1 MCGDGKCQERGGSV
15 AVSSGVIANMHSYP
29 QRTHTQTKVT
39 SLGGGTETACIF
51 SPSSRH
57 RVDNPSSPLPPPCLF
72 ISCPLPWLPGCRPP
86 IKGTPATL
94 QTPWH
99 RVELLPADYQR
110 ALENRRVLSAATAS
124 PRALQGSTQISTSA
138 RTPPPPPVVAKM
150 DPASRVRVM
159 NVTVLTCILVLYIA
173 HDAGFRFWMTRS
185 DTLPLTAALVH
196 DTKVLQQYGDVGL
209 AYDAAIGHV
218 RTRPLQLYT
227 VDAERFAANYTARMK
242 ATAAEAASQNDVPR
256 PSPTPSAAD
265 DTFSDALPMAAVVV
279 ESTWLTPDQDAVS
292 SVYAQRLLQGYRYA
306 LLSGAPWLLLS
317 GSATEASVGL
327 QFLRLLPNPAE
338 RIFPDSVLE
347 QWPPPLVTAALQLRE
362 SMAPYET
369 LGAWVHGAGTRP
381 LKSFPASSMT
391 SLASQQQDTHQSS
404 VLGDSSLQS
413 SLSQLLSA
421 HSLTETGVSHV
432 RPAALI
438 LGAEWMRHMDAQ
450 HRSGSPATNVNGA
463 TEAAADGH
471 AAPEQPRVTVYA
483 TMPDTDDGD
492 DDLTMERNDDGGA
505 AKDAASA
512 PWEQPRVLEL
522 HVNSTSTAVHVTV
535 PGMVMISDV
544 NINRR
549 AQNVARAVQQLVE
562 LALVHRHATRSSSA
576 PTDTEREAGW
586 WWWIARP
593 YGVTVVAGRWEQQ
606 RVKLLYMKA
615 FREAVADSQEGLRKA
630 VQLLHQSRCQ
640 FERPLLPL
648 SCHGVR
654 GPQLPPSALPFS
666 TAVVPAR
673 SRIFVLPPPYEDLQ
687 SAQPKPEWL
696 NYTGELPASINAEAS
711 CVAKL
716 LGRLSFFLYFNYR
729 RWMDWF
735 LASLPVGSYQDHF
748 VLISVLMSDFAE
760 HRISWMDVLHLR

>member
-1 MCGDGKCQERGGSV
+1 
-15 AVSSGVIANMHSYP
+15 
-29 QRTHTQTKVT
+29 
-39 SLGGGTETACIF
+39 
-51 SPSSRH
+51 
-57 RVDNPSSPLPPPCLF
+57 
-72 ISCPLPWLPGCRPP
+72 
-86 IKGTPATL
+86 
-94 QTPWH
+94 
-99 RVELLPADYQR
+99 
-110 ALENRRVLSAATAS
+110 
-124 PRALQGSTQISTSA
+124 
-138 RTPPPPPVVAKM
+138 M
-150 DPASRVRVM
+150 DPASRVSVM

-185 DTLPLTAALVH
+185 DTVPLTAALVH

-218 RTRPLQLYT
+218 RTPPLQLYSIN
-227 VDAERFAANYTARMK
+227 AERFAANYTAPMR
-242 ATAAEAASQNDVPR
+242 AAAAETASQNDAPR
-256 PSPTPSAAD
+256 PSSAPSATD
-265 DTFSDALPMAAVVV
+265 NTFSDALPMAAVVV

-292 SVYAQRLLQGYRYA
+292 SVYAQRLLEGYRYA

-317 GSATEASVGL
+317 GSAAEASVGL

-347 QWPPPLVTAALQLRE
+347 RWPLPLVTAALQLRE

-381 LKSFPASSMT
+381 LNSFPASSMT
-391 SLASQQQDTHQSS
+391 SRASQRQDAHQSP
-404 VLGDSSLQS
+404 VPGQASLQS

-421 HSLTETGVSHV
+421 YSLAVTSAGHV
-432 RPAALI
+432 RPASLI
-438 LGAEWMRHMDAQ
+438 LGAEWMRRVDAQ
-450 HRSGSPATNVNGA
+450 HRSSSSATNVNGA
-463 TEAAADGH
+463 TRAAADGH

-483 TMPDTDDGD
+483 TKPDADDGD
-492 DDLTMERNDDGGA
+492 DDLKIEKNEDGGA

-522 HVNSTSTAVHVTV
+522 HVNNTSTAVHVTV
-535 PGMVMISDV
+535 PGMVMISDA
-544 NINRR
+544 NANKR
-549 AQNVARAVQQLVE
+549 AQHVARAVQQLVE
-562 LALVHRHATRSSSA
+562 LTLVHRYAARSSSSSSA
-576 PTDTEREAGW
+576 PMDAEREVGW
-586 WWWIARP
+586 WWWLGRP
-593 YGVTVVAGRWEQQ
+593 YGVTVIAGRWEQQ

-648 SCHGVR
+648 PCHGVR

-666 TAVVPAR
+666 TAVPAR

-687 SAQPKPEWL
+687 SVQPKPEWL

-711 CVAKL
+711 RVAKL
-716 LGRLSFFLYFNYR
+716 LGRVSFFLYLNYR